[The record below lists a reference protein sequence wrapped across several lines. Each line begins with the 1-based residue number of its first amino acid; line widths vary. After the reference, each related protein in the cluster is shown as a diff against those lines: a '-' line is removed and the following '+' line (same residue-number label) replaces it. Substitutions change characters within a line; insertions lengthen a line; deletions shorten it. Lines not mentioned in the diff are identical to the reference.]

1 MNLIKQNV
9 IEAIRKL
16 PDDCSVEDI
25 MYQIYFI
32 SQVMEGLND
41 AEEGRVLTTKDVLE
55 QIDTWYG

>member
-55 QIDTWYG
+55 QIDTW